1 LARAGRRADA
11 DGGSRSRRGA
21 PPTRGTAAA
30 AAASRAIDARA
41 FGAPR
46 SRATAAFARDGRVVH
61 HVPITSRVARARLEN
76 NSKRNASALQP
87 AGIARATR
95 RATDPAAR
103 RRERRRRRDADDA
116 TRAIARS
123 RGREDDDDARRA
135 TASVFRRCRHHRCR
149 IASREDG
156 KKAEREIARRRTRL
170 SACSASFALYTRSG
184 RESPE
189 RSSGAFIVT
198 HGSVRCVRVRA
209 GMMMGPRGSHP
220 APVLT
225 LSCKNK
231 TRYPRGAPRRA
242 DGLASASV
250 SRFETARGGSARRF
264 FIGRARSTFTRN

>member
-1 LARAGRRADA
+1 MEDRGRVAARRRRAGRRRRPRRRA
-11 DGGSRSRRGA
+11 RSTRARSVRPDRARRRR
-21 PPTRGTAAA
+21 T
-30 AAASRAIDARA
+30 
-41 FGAPR
+41 
-46 SRATAAFARDGRVVH
+46 ARDGRVVH

-76 NSKRNASALQP
+76 TSKRNASALQP

-209 GMMMGPRGSHP
+209 GMMGPRGSHP

-231 TRYPRGAPRRA
+231 TRYPREAPRRA
-242 DGLASASV
+242 DGHGLASASV

>member
-1 LARAGRRADA
+1 MEDRGRVAARRRRAGRRRRPRRRA
-11 DGGSRSRRGA
+11 RSTRARSVRPDRARRRR
-21 PPTRGTAAA
+21 T
-30 AAASRAIDARA
+30 
-41 FGAPR
+41 
-46 SRATAAFARDGRVVH
+46 ARDGRVVH

-76 NSKRNASALQP
+76 TSKRNASALQP

-209 GMMMGPRGSHP
+209 GMMGPRGSHP

-231 TRYPRGAPRRA
+231 TRYPREAPRRA